1 MYSIFDQSINYSGN
15 RETLS
20 RLSKLLKIKRT
31 YKLVDNVIAINCY
44 KFGLIKTSAL
54 KNYII
59 IVGGTDINFDIW
71 SNYRK
76 FLIVHD
82 TLVRS
87 KYIIAFNKYIY
98 DIVKYRYNINE
109 RKIKI
114 IPQSIPKKL
123 KMSKSISIKNFIPS
137 NKKYFVMVGNLRPVK
152 RHEFL
157 FDFFTKSKEYILV
170 IIGNTIEGDYIFPK
184 NIMYLGP
191 LKKKYVYTFMKK
203 SIGLI
208 NTSISEGMSL
218 SILEAMKLRCPV
230 YAYNNAGN
238 TAIIKHGFNGYIFN
252 TVKEFE
258 LIIKLSTKNIVN
270 NAYDYVYTRH
280 SVENE
285 KQRYLR
291 LLN

>member
-1 MYSIFDQSINYSGN
+1 MYSIFDRSVNYSGN
-15 RETLS
+15 RETLL
-20 RLSKLLKIKRT
+20 RLSKLLNIRRT
-31 YKLVDNVIAINCY
+31 DRLVNNVIAINCY
-44 KFGLIKTSAL
+44 KFGLMRTYAI

-59 IVGGTDINFDIW
+59 IVGGTDVNFDIW
-71 SNYRK
+71 SDYKK
-76 FLIVHD
+76 FLIVRN
-82 TLVRS
+82 TLAQSR
-87 KYIIAFNKYIY
+87 YIVVFNKYIY

-152 RHEFL
+152 RPEFL
-157 FDFFTKSKEYILV
+157 FDFFTKSKQYILI
-170 IIGNTIEGDYIFPK
+170 IIGDIIEGDYIFPK

-191 LKKKYVYTFMKK
+191 LKKKYVYTFMKN
-203 SIGLI
+203 SSGLI
-208 NTSISEGMSL
+208 NTSKSEGMSL
-218 SILEAMKLRCPV
+218 SILEAMKLQCPV
-230 YAYNNAGN
+230 YAYNNQGN
-238 TAIIKHGFNGYIFN
+238 IAIIKHGYNGYIFN
-252 TVKEFE
+252 TVNEFE

-280 SVENE
+280 STKNE